1 METKRTDIDPDNF
14 IPRNIGAA
22 ALYEQLAEEA
32 SELAQAALKASRI
45 LRGNNPTPVKPSAAR
60 DNLIEEY
67 TDVCLVAKLLGL
79 HTDEVQI
86 VRKKQRWVNRIVAQ
100 QSRKNQSL

>member
-1 METKRTDIDPDNF
+1 METKKIDINPDTF
-14 IPRNIGAA
+14 IPQNIGAA

-45 LRGNNPTPVKPSAAR
+45 LRGNNPTPVKPAEAR

-79 HTDEVQI
+79 NTDEVQS
-86 VRKKQRWVNRIVAQ
+86 VRKKQRWVNRIIAR
-100 QSRKNQSL
+100 QSRKKQSL